1 MSKLYL
7 FPISVFLL
15 FQITFLVT
23 YIASILQNHVVP
35 DVPYISDSA
44 TYSPESCI
52 FGQLI
57 NTGCVLLGIT
67 IYIRYRQIAH
77 VIDHH
82 EVLKELVEKLNKR
95 SLYIGLISAYGI
107 SIVANF
113 QETNVR
119 PMHYVGAF
127 TCFGLGSLYL
137 WHSSIISYRL
147 EPYLTLKKALFRII
161 LSVFSTIF
169 FVIVAVCG
177 VISHIKFNGQDPR
190 HWYPSDG
197 GFRYHVAS
205 SVSEWIVATI
215 FSFFILSY
223 TDEFKYINFEHPQI
237 SFIIIEQEIETT
249 ILVEAIDANIEADA

>member
-1 MSKLYL
+1 MSKVYL
-7 FPISVFLL
+7 LPISVFLL
-15 FQITFLVT
+15 FQITFLIT
-23 YIASILQNHVVP
+23 YIASIVQNHVVP

-82 EVLKELVEKLNKR
+82 EDLRELVEKLNRR
-95 SLYIGLISAYGI
+95 SLYVGLVSAYGI

-119 PMHYVGAF
+119 PIHYVGAF
-127 TCFGLGSLYL
+127 TCFGMGSVYL
-137 WHSSIISYRL
+137 WHQTLISYRL
-147 EPYLTLKKALFRII
+147 EPFLTLKNALYRMV
-161 LSVFSTIF
+161 LSVFCSIF
-169 FVIVAVCG
+169 FVIVAISG
-177 VISHIKFNGQDPR
+177 VISHILFDGKDPR

-197 GFRYHVAS
+197 GFRYHVVS

-215 FSFFILSY
+215 FSFFILSF
-223 TDEFKYINFEHPQI
+223 TDEFKYIQFDHPEI
-237 SFIIIEQEIETT
+237 SFRFIEEQSEAQ
-249 ILVEAIDANIEADA
+249 ILILPADFGNEVDA